1 MIIIKKNINLF
12 IVTIFIFTFLIY
24 SVAFS
29 YTPYNYS
36 ITLKE
41 GIKFVH
47 KTLVNYDSNGGNQE
61 INYIEADLTNPN
73 IYVSLSKANNISS
86 SKENLLNQL
95 NQQKY
100 NKNKNVLGGVN
111 GEFFNVSNGQP
122 LFTTISDGEI
132 FSIMDN
138 EFDSSNRPIFY
149 MDKHRNYSF
158 DFFNV
163 VGNLRFTNNKFK
175 DLKIN
180 SLNRLNSH
188 DDVNV
193 STYKINDESTYY
205 PHEGLPSRYMLI
217 QLMNSDGSIYPG
229 VEIYG
234 EVIDV
239 GEMTSPKKIEK
250 NQILVTSYGDE
261 NYYNISYD
269 SFKSVVSIK
278 FDIYSSND
286 GRIRN
291 DIKDAF
297 TGYEYLIKNGEE
309 MDYDYYKNLSEPSL
323 INTRNARTALGLTP
337 ENKLI
342 LFTVD
347 KSKNSLGMSLKEL
360 SNYLKSMGISNA
372 INLDGGGSTSI
383 SFENNEGKLFL
394 MNDPEKYQ
402 RKITN
407 AISIIH
413 NSKNKA

>member
-1 MIIIKKNINLF
+1 MTIIKKNIDLF
-12 IVTIFIFTFLIY
+12 IITVFMFAFLIH
-24 SVAFS
+24 SVSFA
-29 YTPYNYS
+29 YTPYDYS
-36 ITLKE
+36 ITLEE
-41 GIKFVH
+41 GIKFVR

-61 INYIEADLTNPN
+61 INYIEVDLTNPN
-73 IYVSLSKANNISS
+73 IYVSLTKANNISS
-86 SKENLLNQL
+86 SKETLLDQL
-95 NQQKY
+95 NRQKDT
-100 NKNKNVLGGVN
+100 KNKNVLGGIN
-111 GEFFNVSNGQP
+111 GEFFNVSTGQP

-149 MDKHRNYSF
+149 MDKYRNYSF
-158 DFFNV
+158 DFLNV
-163 VGNLRFTNNKFK
+163 VGTLRFTNNKFK

-180 SLNRLNSH
+180 SLNKLSSH

-229 VEIYG
+229 VEIFG
-234 EVIDV
+234 EVIDI

-250 NQILVTSYGDE
+250 NQILITSYGDK
-261 NYYNISYD
+261 NYHNIRYEA
-269 SFKSVVSIK
+269 FKSIVSIK

-372 INLDGGGSTSI
+372 INLDGGGSTAI
-383 SFENNEGKLFL
+383 SFENNEHKLFL
-394 MNDPEKYQ
+394 MNDPQKYQ

-407 AISIIH
+407 AISIIY
-413 NSKNKA
+413 N